1 MERFLSR
8 PLYRRELNGFEGLDL
23 QKLEITPSALT
34 EHAFAGEI
42 YDVERPH

>member
-23 QKLEITPSALT
+23 QKLEIIPSALT
-34 EHAFAGEI
+34 EYAFAG
-42 YDVERPH
+42 

>member
-8 PLYRRELNGFEGLDL
+8 PLYRRKLNGFEGLDL

-34 EHAFAGEI
+34 EHAFTG
-42 YDVERPH
+42 